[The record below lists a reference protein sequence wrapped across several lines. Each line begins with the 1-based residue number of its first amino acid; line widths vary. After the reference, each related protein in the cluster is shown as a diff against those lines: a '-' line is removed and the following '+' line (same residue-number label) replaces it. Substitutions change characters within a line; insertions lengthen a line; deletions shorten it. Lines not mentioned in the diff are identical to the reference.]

1 MKLSTLSI
9 LCTASL
15 LLLSGCVSPEPE
27 QQDKAVIDSTL
38 PLITLTKNGI
48 IRDMK
53 TIAFEWKSIQDPR
66 VNAVYVYKRDFSN
79 KDSKKLDYLTTIDNR
94 FQTHFVD
101 STNHP
106 DGKYSYA
113 FRVISKDAKGELSR
127 VYTVNTLPVL
137 QSVAWIHSIAG
148 LPRMAKIIWRP
159 HSSERVNRYIIER
172 KTYDDEKWQ
181 EIETLEGRLNAEYI
195 DADLKDN
202 HVYLYRVRVETFDD
216 IVSTPSEIVKAVTK
230 ALPTSVRE
238 ISVTKNLPKKI
249 LIRWNKSDA
258 KDFARYYLYRSETKD
273 GSYELIAKLYNN
285 RFEDDIEEDGK
296 AYFYR
301 VSVVDKDGLESEN
314 DKHTVMGMTLPK
326 PKAPTV
332 VEAIEQNNQIKITW
346 NKNDARVKYYRVVR
360 TQKDGWFKE
369 DVKKYDHITGTVFV
383 DENVKPDTAYTYT
396 LYGVDANGIVSE
408 PSTEVK
414 VLTKESNTIIDAPKE
429 KTVEKEVKPEP
440 VEVQK
445 SSQTQEVISPVQD
458 LDLNEI

>member
-15 LLLSGCVSPEPE
+15 LLLSGCVSPAPSPK
-27 QQDKAVIDSTL
+27 QQSVTDSSL
-38 PLITLTKNGI
+38 PVITLTKNGI

-53 TIAFEWKSIQDPR
+53 TVAFEWKSIQDPR
-66 VNAVYVYKRDFSN
+66 VNAVYVYKRDFAN

-101 STNHP
+101 SDNHP

-113 FRVISKDAKGELSR
+113 FRVISKDAKGELSQ
-127 VYTVNTLPVL
+127 VYTVHTLPVL

-172 KTYDDEKWQ
+172 KTYDDDKWE
-181 EIETLEGRLNAEYI
+181 EIETLNGRLNAEYI
-195 DADLKDN
+195 DSDLKDD

-216 IVSTPSEIVKAVTK
+216 IISTPSEIVKVVTK
-230 ALPTSVRE
+230 ALPQSITQ
-238 ISVTKNLPKKI
+238 IHVTKNLPKKI
-249 LIRWNKSDA
+249 LITWNKSDV
-258 KDFARYYLYRSETKD
+258 KDFARYYLYRSDTKD
-273 GSYELIAKLYNN
+273 GNYELIAKLYNN
-285 RFEDDIEEDGK
+285 RFEDDINEDGK

-301 VSVVDKDGLESEN
+301 VSVVDKDGLESQN

-326 PKAPTV
+326 PQAPSV
-332 VEAIEQNNQIKITW
+332 VEAMQTNNEVKLTW
-346 NKNDARVKYYRVVR
+346 NKNDARVEYYRVIR
-360 TQKDGWFKE
+360 KHRDGWFNE
-369 DVKKYDHITGTVFV
+369 ASKKYDHITGTVFV
-383 DENVKPDTAYTYT
+383 DTNVKPDTTYTYT
-396 LYGVDANGIVSE
+396 IYGVDANGIVSE

-414 VLTKESNTIIDAPKE
+414 VVTKESNTIIDAPKE

-440 VEVQK
+440 VVEKK